1 MAHSNC
7 SINLTIRDGK
17 MNKKSFLDLV
27 ISPFHKEKVM
37 NVFLPPSFYFIR
49 NQLYALVLLTLLS
62 IKQQ

>member
-1 MAHSNC
+1 
-7 SINLTIRDGK
+7 

-49 NQLYALVLLTLLS
+49 NQLYAFVLLTLLS